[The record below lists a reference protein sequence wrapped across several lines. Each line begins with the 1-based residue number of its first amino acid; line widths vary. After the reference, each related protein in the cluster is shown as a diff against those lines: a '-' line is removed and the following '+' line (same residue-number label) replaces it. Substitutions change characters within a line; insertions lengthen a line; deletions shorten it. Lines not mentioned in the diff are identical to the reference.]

1 MDSAGDA
8 RTFVKIGKRTFLR
21 LVRDC
26 ARAPHLLAA
35 AVAGFAVL
43 GAGRLLLTWLV
54 KLWVEGPIATRDASE
69 VRRLVVEAALLTGAM
84 FLALGLSRY
93 LLAAANQR
101 LLEDLRG
108 RAAAR
113 LFAVELSSVRRRPTG
128 EWISRVFSD
137 AGALTGFVENLVK
150 RLLGDGLVAIGALA
164 MMFWIDFRLSI
175 AAAAIVPFFALLL
188 SLFGRRI
195 RRRAR
200 AAQGEVGGATAA
212 LTEQIHGLATIKG
225 FRSEGREEGRFRARL
240 AEFRRQS
247 LRAEAWSSL
256 LVATVFLATSAGLL
270 AIVGYGS
277 REIISG
283 RVTQGALLAFC
294 LYAVQAIEPMR
305 RLSDV
310 QGIFQRALAAAE
322 RVYEVIDL
330 EPAEPVG
337 GWPLPRPLGG
347 ALRFEDVRFRYR
359 EDEPVL
365 EGVTLELRPGEPV
378 ALVSASGGG
387 KSTLARLLLRFEKP
401 GSGRIRL
408 DGIDISQF
416 DLSAL
421 RSAVCVVE
429 QDVFLFA
436 GSLAENIRYGAPCC
450 DPAGARDAAVL
461 AGLGPLLV
469 SLPRGLDSTL
479 AEGGRDLS
487 GGEKQRIA
495 LARAILK
502 DPAVLVLDESLSA
515 VDSESEARIFER
527 LEDWFSRRTVLVL
540 AHRLSTVMRFP
551 RSALLQDGR
560 IAAEGNPAD
569 LLSGH
574 APFARL
580 FADQAELVAPGR
592 LP

>member
-1 MDSAGDA
+1 VKSEKG
-8 RTFVKIGKRTFLR
+8 TFFR
-21 LVRDC
+21 LIRDC
-26 ARAPHLLAA
+26 ARAPVELAGA
-35 AVAGFAVL
+35 TAGFAVL
-43 GAGRLLLTWLV
+43 GVGRLLLTWLV
-54 KLWVEGPIATRDASE
+54 KLWVEGPIATRDAAQ
-69 VRRLVVEAALLTGAM
+69 VRRLLAEAALLTGVM
-84 FLALGLSRY
+84 FVALGVSRY

-101 LLEDLRG
+101 LLENLRG

-113 LFAVELSSVRRRPTG
+113 LFRVELSSVRERPTG

-150 RLLGDGLVAIGALA
+150 RLLGDGLVAVGALA

-175 AAAAIVPFFALLL
+175 ASAAIVPLFALLL

-195 RRRAR
+195 RRRAS
-200 AAQGEVGGATAA
+200 AAQGEVGTATAA

-225 FRSEGREEGRFRARL
+225 FQTEAREERRFRDRL

-256 LVATVFLATSAGLL
+256 LVAAVFVATGAGLL
-270 AIVGYGS
+270 AIVAYGS

-310 QGIFQRALAAAE
+310 HGMFQRALAAAE

-330 EPAEPVG
+330 EPGEPAG
-337 GWPLPRPLGG
+337 GWALPRPLSGEV
-347 ALRFEDVRFRYR
+347 RFEGVRFRYR
-359 EDEPVL
+359 ENEPVL
-365 EGVTLELRPGEPV
+365 EDVTLELAPGEPL

-387 KSTLARLLLRFEKP
+387 KSTLARLLLRFEKAQ
-401 GSGRIRL
+401 GGCIRI
-408 DGIDISQF
+408 DGVDISDL
-416 DLSAL
+416 DLSEL

-436 GSLAENIRYGAPCC
+436 GTVSENIRYGAPSA
-450 DPAGARDAAVL
+450 PAAAIADAASR
-461 AGLGPLLV
+461 AGLGALLAT
-469 SLPRGLDSTL
+469 LPRGLDSML
-479 AEGGRDLS
+479 AEGGRNLS

-495 LARAILK
+495 LARAILR
-502 DPAVLVLDESLSA
+502 DPAVLVLDESLAA
-515 VDSESEARIFER
+515 VDGESEALIFDR
-527 LEDWFSRRTVLVL
+527 LDEWFSRRTVLVL

-551 RSALLQDGR
+551 RSALLKDGR
-560 IAAEGNPAD
+560 IAARGTPGE
-569 LLSGH
+569 LLAGH
-574 APFARL
+574 AAFARL
-580 FADQAELVAPGR
+580 FADQADLVAHGG

>member
-1 MDSAGDA
+1 M
-8 RTFVKIGKRTFLR
+8 KIEKRTFHR

-26 ARAPHLLAA
+26 ARAPVLLAA

-43 GAGRLLLTWLV
+43 GAARLALTWLV
-54 KLWVEGPIATRDASE
+54 KLWVEGPIATRDPSD
-69 VRRLVVEAALLTGAM
+69 VRRLLAEAALLMAAM

-164 MMFWIDFRLSI
+164 MMFWIDFRLAVVS
-175 AAAAIVPFFALLL
+175 AAIVPLFALLL
-188 SLFGRRI
+188 SVFGRRI
-195 RRRAR
+195 RGRAR
-200 AAQGEVGGATAA
+200 SAQGEIGSATAA
-212 LTEQIHGLATIKG
+212 LTEQVHGLATIKG
-225 FRSEGREEGRFRARL
+225 FRTEYREEGRFRARL

-247 LRAEAWSSL
+247 LKAEAWSAL
-256 LVATVFLATSAGLL
+256 LVATVFLGTGAGLL
-270 AIVGYGS
+270 AIVAYGS
-277 REIISG
+277 REILTG
-283 RVTQGALLAFC
+283 RVSQGALLAFC
-294 LYAVQAIEPMR
+294 LYALQAIEPMR

-310 QGIFQRALAAAE
+310 QATFQRALAAAD

-330 EPAEPVG
+330 EPGEPVG
-337 GWPLPRPLGG
+337 GCPLPRPLAGD
-347 ALRFEDVRFRYR
+347 LRFERVRFRYR
-359 EDEPVL
+359 EAEPVL
-365 EGVTLELRPGEPV
+365 EDVTLRLGPGEPV

-387 KSTLARLLLRFEKP
+387 KSTLARLLVRFEKP
-401 GSGRIRL
+401 QSGRILL
-408 DGIDISQF
+408 DGVDIA
-416 DLSAL
+416 DLDLAAL

-436 GSLAENIRYGAPCC
+436 GPLAENIRYGAPS
-450 DPAGARDAAVL
+450 ASREAVGEAARL
-461 AGLGPLLV
+461 AGLGGLV
-469 SLPRGLDSTL
+469 ASLPRGLDSAL

-495 LARAILK
+495 LARAILS
-502 DPAVLVLDESLSA
+502 DPAVLVLDESLAA
-515 VDSESEARIFER
+515 VDSESEARI
-527 LEDWFSRRTVLVL
+527 LEGLEGWLRRRTVLVL

-551 RSALLQDGR
+551 RSALLEDGA
-560 IAAEGNPAD
+560 IATEGRPAD
-569 LLSGH
+569 LISGH
-574 APFARL
+574 TAFARL
-580 FADQAELVAPGR
+580 FADQAELVLPGR